1 MDAKEEFMAALYQN
15 NYKRLENYCLCYV
28 NYDVQYRDLID
39 ECLQEVMLQAASDYD
54 EIYEYSTSHLSAWLM
69 NTCQNRFST
78 ALRKYRRRFKRHAYS
93 LDDNAYYESFAI
105 SSDNIQEFLEQL
117 MKCED
122 ADRILSA
129 LNNRERRIAD
139 MRFRKNM
146 SYKDIA
152 KQEHSTIGA
161 VKAVIARVVAKGRKI
176 IKKDFDF
183 IFIFIV
189 SFCFVARLI

>member
-69 NTCQNRFST
+69 NIST

>member
-1 MDAKEEFMAALYQN
+1 
-15 NYKRLENYCLCYV
+15 
-28 NYDVQYRDLID
+28 
-39 ECLQEVMLQAASDYD
+39 
-54 EIYEYSTSHLSAWLM
+54 
-69 NTCQNRFST
+69 
-78 ALRKYRRRFKRHAYS
+78 
-93 LDDNAYYESFAI
+93 
-105 SSDNIQEFLEQL
+105 

-161 VKAVIARVVAKGRKI
+161 VKAVIARIVAKGRKI
-176 IKKDFDF
+176 IKKDFDI

-189 SFCFVARLI
+189 SFCYVARLI

>member
-1 MDAKEEFMAALYQN
+1 MDEKEEFIAILYQN

-28 NYDVQYRDLID
+28 NYDIRYRDLID

-54 EIYEYSTSHLSAWLM
+54 KIYEYSASHLSAWLM
-69 NTCQNRFST
+69 NTCQNRLST

-93 LDDNAYYESFAI
+93 LDDDAYYESFAI

-117 MKCED
+117 MRCEE
-122 ADRILSA
+122 ADRILSV

-161 VKAVIARVVAKGRKI
+161 VKAVIARIVAKGRKI
-176 IKKDFDF
+176 IQKDFDIIL
-183 IFIFIV
+183 IFFV
-189 SFCFVARLI
+189 SFFFVTRLI

>member
-28 NYDVQYRDLID
+28 NYDVQYRDIID

-69 NTCQNRFST
+69 NIST

>member
-15 NYKRLENYCLCYV
+15 SYKRLENYCLCYI